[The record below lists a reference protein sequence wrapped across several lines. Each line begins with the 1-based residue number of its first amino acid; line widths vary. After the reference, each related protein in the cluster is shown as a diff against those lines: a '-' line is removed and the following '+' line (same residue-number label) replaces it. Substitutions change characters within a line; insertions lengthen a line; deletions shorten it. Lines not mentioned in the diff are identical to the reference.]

1 MVRGFYAAASGALS
15 QIKSINVIS
24 NNIANATTPGY
35 KSQMTVGKTFGEH
48 MVSSLNTGDNGSNQ
62 EIGTSTDMKTIDS
75 DYMNLS
81 QGSFEAT
88 GRSVD
93 MAINGEGYFLIK
105 DAKDMEM
112 VTKNGQFQMDKDG
125 YLVLPGVGFVMNES
139 KGKIK
144 LNSTDFAVD
153 GNGNLTDSKGLKEKL
168 FIAKSNDQGNSIDSN
183 GLNISNAYKQGTL
196 IKIGEGVFVSQD
208 AYVQVDGKLTSVEQ
222 GRIEKSNVNV
232 AEEMGRIIA
241 AQGNFQSCT
250 QILKIYDR
258 INEITA
264 NQIGRIG

>member
-15 QIKSINVIS
+15 QQKSINVIS

-35 KSQMTVGKTFGEH
+35 KSQMTVGLSFGEH
-48 MVSSLNTGDNGSNQ
+48 MVSRINGSEGGSGQ
-62 EIGTSTDMKTIDS
+62 SIGTGTDMKIINS
-75 DYMNLS
+75 DYMNLT
-81 QGSFEAT
+81 QGSLETT

-93 MAINGEGYFLIK
+93 LGISGEGYFLIK
-105 DAKDMEM
+105 DDNSAEM
-112 VTKNGQFQMDKDG
+112 ITKNGQFAMDKDG
-125 YLVLPGVGFVMNES
+125 FLVLPGVGFVMNES

-144 LNSTDFAVD
+144 LNSTEFSVD
-153 GNGNLTDSKGLKEKL
+153 SAGNITDSKGLKEKL
-168 FIAKSNDQGNSIDSN
+168 FIGKPSETSTFVKVGAGVLTSNE
-183 GLNISNAYKQGTL
+183 AFT
-196 IKIGEGVFVSQD
+196 
-208 AYVQVDGKLTSVEQ
+208 QVDGKSTAIAQ
-222 GRIEKSNVNV
+222 GCLEKSNVDMAV
-232 AEEMGRIIA
+232 EMTRIIA

>member
-15 QIKSINVIS
+15 QQKSINVIS

-35 KSQMTVGKTFGEH
+35 KSQMTVGLSFGEH
-48 MVSSLNTGDNGSNQ
+48 MVSRINGGEDGAGETIGNT
-62 EIGTSTDMKTIDS
+62 TDMKIINS
-75 DYMNLS
+75 DYMDLT
-81 QGSFEAT
+81 QGSLETT

-93 MAINGEGYFLIK
+93 MGISGEGYFLIK
-105 DAKDMEM
+105 DDKNVEM
-112 VTKNGQFQMDKDG
+112 ITKNGQFAMDKDG
-125 YLVLPGVGFVMNES
+125 FLTLPGVGFVMNES

-144 LNSTDFAVD
+144 LNSTAFSVD
-153 GNGNLTDSKGLKEKL
+153 SAGNITDSKGLKEKL
-168 FIAKSNDQGNSIDSN
+168 FIGKPSATSTIVKVG
-183 GLNISNAYKQGTL
+183 A
-196 IKIGEGVFVSQD
+196 GVLTSKD
-208 AYVQVDGKLTSVEQ
+208 AFAQVDGKTTNVVQ
-222 GRIEKSNVNV
+222 GCLEKSNVDMAV
-232 AEEMGRIIA
+232 EMTRIIA